1 MTETEQSTG
10 SSVRLEGIEALRA
23 LAALGVLTWH
33 VWSHPVVDSHYGVP
47 VGPLTKLFDNGRAGV
62 AMFFVLSGFLLYRPF
77 AAAIVRATAP
87 PSIRRYFV
95 NRVLRIIPA
104 YWVVLLVVA
113 ACFQRGLLDRPVQLV
128 ANMLFLQ
135 DFDPGYVPG
144 VFTGYGIAPAW
155 SLCVEV
161 MFYLCLPL
169 LAVFGLALRRRR
181 VGGVRAALSP
191 AVLMLL
197 AGVVSLEA
205 PRALP
210 LGTLWQ
216 MGFPDHMHWFALGMF
231 VAVARVLYE
240 DGRLV
245 VFRAV
250 RLGIGGA
257 ALLVAA
263 GTLKLAY
270 AGVLSFEEEESLLSL
285 SCALLL
291 ALVVLPPARSIVVR
305 MLAWRPLVYLGLIS
319 YSIFLWHEPVLRFL
333 RENGLT
339 AGGTEG
345 FGIDLVTLTAISI
358 ALASITYVLV
368 EKPALS
374 ARDSLGRGRN
384 ARPEPVEWSESA
396 P

>member
-1 MTETEQSTG
+1 
-10 SSVRLEGIEALRA
+10 
-23 LAALGVLTWH
+23 
-33 VWSHPVVDSHYGVP
+33 
-47 VGPLTKLFDNGRAGV
+47 
-62 AMFFVLSGFLLYRPF
+62 MFFVLSGFLLYRPF

-181 VGGVRAALSP
+181 VGGARAALSP

-205 PRALP
+205 RARSHSARSGRWAFPTICTGSHSVCSSPWRACCTRMAGSSSSAPCGSGSEAQRSSSPRA
-210 LGTLWQ
+210 
-216 MGFPDHMHWFALGMF
+216 
-231 VAVARVLYE
+231 R
-240 DGRLV
+240 
-245 VFRAV
+245 
-250 RLGIGGA
+250 
-257 ALLVAA
+257 
-263 GTLKLAY
+263 
-270 AGVLSFEEEESLLSL
+270 
-285 SCALLL
+285 
-291 ALVVLPPARSIVVR
+291 
-305 MLAWRPLVYLGLIS
+305 
-319 YSIFLWHEPVLRFL
+319 
-333 RENGLT
+333 
-339 AGGTEG
+339 
-345 FGIDLVTLTAISI
+345 
-358 ALASITYVLV
+358 
-368 EKPALS
+368 
-374 ARDSLGRGRN
+374 
-384 ARPEPVEWSESA
+384 
-396 P
+396 